1 VTVPIALSRAAE
13 VLGMGILAIT
23 ESRRLRA
30 LTREAREIARRPRRV
45 LARVIATP
53 GSADALTRRRLRAVA
68 RGLRRRSV
76 AAS

>member
-1 VTVPIALSRAAE
+1 
-13 VLGMGILAIT
+13 MGILAIT
-23 ESRRLRA
+23 ESRRLRAQARA